1 MILLIYQLDVEKKF
15 LKLIKD
21 FNYEKI
27 CCVIDTP
34 LDICKYRNSKRI
46 CYSRVE
52 DEEYRRMESIYEK
65 PTYKEG
71 WNKIIYAKYEE

>member
-1 MILLIYQLDVEKKF
+1 MF
-15 LKLIKD
+15 LKLIKN

-34 LDICKYRNSKRI
+34 LDICKYRNNKRI
-46 CYSRVE
+46 GYSKVE
-52 DEEYRRMESIYEK
+52 DEEYRRIESIYEK

-71 WNKIIYAKYEE
+71 WNKIITFACKNASL